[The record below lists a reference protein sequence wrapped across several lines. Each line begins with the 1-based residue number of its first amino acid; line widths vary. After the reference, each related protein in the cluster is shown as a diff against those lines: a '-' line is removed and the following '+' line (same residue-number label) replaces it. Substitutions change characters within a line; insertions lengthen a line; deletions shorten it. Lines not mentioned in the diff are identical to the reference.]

1 MVQERKIP
9 AGRETLVHSD
19 SEVDAE
25 AVRDRVRSI
34 AAQLQS
40 SEARQVCY
48 VLGMGSQ
55 PRGTY
60 ASLLGEAGVEVVWES
75 SVLPRGMRWLGFVV
89 ASEAGLVKVLDYRK
103 LPEIFARI
111 STLSMAGIYIFD
123 ESLERSFVEEVKRD
137 PSPADY
143 TFGLNQANDYFLY
156 VVDADNSESST
167 GIYEILS
174 FGFQAHVRL

>member
-1 MVQERKIP
+1 
-9 AGRETLVHSD
+9 
-19 SEVDAE
+19 
-25 AVRDRVRSI
+25 
-34 AAQLQS
+34 
-40 SEARQVCY
+40 
-48 VLGMGSQ
+48 
-55 PRGTY
+55 
-60 ASLLGEAGVEVVWES
+60 
-75 SVLPRGMRWLGFVV
+75 
-89 ASEAGLVKVLDYRK
+89 
-103 LPEIFARI
+103 
-111 STLSMAGIYIFD
+111 MAGIYIFD